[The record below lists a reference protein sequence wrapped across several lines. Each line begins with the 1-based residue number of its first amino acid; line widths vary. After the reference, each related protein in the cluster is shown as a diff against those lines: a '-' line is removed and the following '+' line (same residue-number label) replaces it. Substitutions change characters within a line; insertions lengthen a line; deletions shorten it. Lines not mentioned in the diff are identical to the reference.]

1 VQGIKDIMQGMI
13 IYGDILFLENFIT
26 GCVLL
31 YMTAV
36 INKIVLHDM
45 KTLIRIIIG
54 GSMCG
59 AFSLLIFLYLSSLL
73 LVVIQVVF
81 AFVVCAV
88 SLGKHCLLRK
98 SISFV
103 LITYFAGGI
112 IMALQLLLQQ
122 DCLYSPAG
130 IYTEKMKSVLLVIYM
145 AMCVVTVRQIVSTVS
160 KIKLNDK
167 YTVNVTI
174 ICEEKRI
181 DVRAYIDSANCL
193 TDPISGRGVAVSSA
207 VLWEKLRAFEI
218 VGDNRKRLIPY
229 ETVGVKGILQAVR
242 VDAIAVSNV
251 EYKNCIV
258 AENNQSFK
266 LKNEEGYEV
275 ELLLPRNM
283 MGEGRVKC

>member
-1 VQGIKDIMQGMI
+1 
-13 IYGDILFLENFIT
+13 
-26 GCVLL
+26 
-31 YMTAV
+31 MTAV

-45 KTLIRIIIG
+45 KPLIRIIIG

-193 TDPISGRGVAVSSA
+193 TDPISGRGVAVSSV